1 MENKIY
7 MSKLENLWFKL
18 DTSYN
23 KNGDGLNNYLN
34 ELENRIYTVG
44 GKVLTDKDRIKLELL
59 RISKIENLDTS
70 YKETLEEIKKIMTL
84 NNWDNPITIN
94 YIKELL
100 LSLQI
105 DLKSNITFLSVVD
118 SLYNKEKFKASNMKD
133 LNYKELKKSE
143 LVRRG

>member
-59 RISKIENLDTS
+59 RISKIENLDAS

>member
-23 KNGDGLNNYLN
+23 KNSDGLNNYLN

-59 RISKIENLDTS
+59 RISKIENLDAS

>member
-7 MSKLENLWFKL
+7 MSRLENLWFKL
-18 DTSYN
+18 DASYN
-23 KNGDGLNNYLN
+23 KNGDGLDDYLN
-34 ELENRIYTVG
+34 KLENRIYTVG

-59 RISKIENLDTS
+59 RISKIENLDDS
-70 YKETLEEIKKIMTL
+70 YKEVLEEVKKIMTF

-143 LVRRG
+143 LVKRG

>member
-118 SLYNKEKFKASNMKD
+118 SLYNKEKFKASNIKD

>member
-143 LVRRG
+143 LVKRG